1 MNVPSSSALV
11 DSSELHRL
19 EAIISKGW
27 ETFLTV
33 GRALRD
39 IRDKGL
45 YRPRYKTFAEYCL
58 GKWRFSRSEGHR
70 QIQAVV
76 VVEELSAGPEKFAIL
91 PVNVGQTREL
101 ARVKTAKMKRKIW
114 AALISSKENPTAQC
128 IRRAVV
134 EFLPPKTARRK
145 KVTLPVVFP
154 ASAIVDICEDMRL
167 AVKSGDLRKLSAQI
181 NAMRNIIKSHQAD
194 LKAAP

>member
-1 MNVPSSSALV
+1 MGDFPHCRPGAAGYSRQGALP
-11 DSSELHRL
+11 
-19 EAIISKGW
+19 A
-27 ETFLTV
+27 
-33 GRALRD
+33 ALQDVR
-39 IRDKGL
+39 R
-45 YRPRYKTFAEYCL
+45 
-58 GKWRFSRSEGHR
+58 
-70 QIQAVV
+70 
-76 VVEELSAGPEKFAIL
+76 IL
-91 PVNVGQTREL
+91 PREVAVNVGQTREL